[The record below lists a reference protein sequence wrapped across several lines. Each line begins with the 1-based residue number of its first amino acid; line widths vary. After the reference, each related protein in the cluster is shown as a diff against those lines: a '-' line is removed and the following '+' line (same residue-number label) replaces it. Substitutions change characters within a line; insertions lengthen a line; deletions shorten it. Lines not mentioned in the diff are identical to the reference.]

1 MRITQNSIVQ
11 NSINFQKNPDLQAL
25 VGKTLTGR
33 VIGQPENGLVAFAF
47 NGNKVTLNTGQL
59 NLVDQQMLTIT
70 INDIQEGVL
79 LASIVKEDGQQASV
93 ANAQLLSKL
102 GLPVNS
108 ENLQIL
114 NQLKLSNLPINSESF
129 QNMRQGMIEV
139 KTLLSELSTGAQI
152 NLTKD
157 LETPLKQ
164 LVLNLL
170 SAQTE
175 GSVVS
180 GKGGDNSLTNPV
192 NNNMIVNSELI
203 KSTPM
208 AQVNSTGASILAG
221 SDSLVLEGAKLAEMQ
236 NASKPMEVFN
246 QPFFKNVIE
255 SDKFEV
261 LSLSAN
267 VKNDDKGLE
276 NLKGI
281 LPLVGSEIN
290 EQEKVKVFDL
300 LQSRLGHSLEEV
312 KALLEQFG
320 VKEDALIL
328 KNELTLNLKNVA
340 VSQLITNQPDTVK
353 ALINQLVSD
362 INRHALSEE
371 KLNELV
377 EILKSDE
384 PDEDKLI
391 QIVKHLDSEGKLG
404 VNTRVEANLLKELS
418 NFSKPLYDQ
427 VIYMP
432 IQVPIGKDQQ
442 QVELYYRKKKKAQED
457 SDQFQI
463 LIALNTKHFDEVRCV
478 VDKNKNNIDLNFSF
492 IDEASVKAFE
502 GLKNELE
509 TALERFD
516 QFKFKLSFRLRSE
529 SHPIQELLSD
539 ESTQYGFDMKV

>member
-11 NSINFQKNPDLQAL
+11 NSINLQKNPDLQAL

-33 VIGQPENGLVAFAF
+33 VIGQPENGLVAFVF

-79 LASIVKEDGQQASV
+79 LASIFKEDGQQASA

-139 KTLLSELSTGAQI
+139 KTLLSELATGAQI

-175 GSVVS
+175 GSLAS
-180 GKGGDNSLTNPV
+180 GKGGNNSLTNPV

-221 SDSLVLEGAKLAEMQ
+221 SDSLVLEGVKLAEMQ
-236 NASKPMEVFN
+236 NVSEPMEVFN
-246 QPFFKNVIE
+246 QPVFKNMIE
-255 SDKFEV
+255 SDKSEV
-261 LSLSAN
+261 LSQSAN

-320 VKEDALIL
+320 VKEEALIL

-404 VNTRVEANLLKELS
+404 VNTRVEANLVKELS

-432 IQVPIGKDQQ
+432 IHVPIGKDQQ

-539 ESTQYGFDMKV
+539 ESTQFGFDMKV